1 MKPFKI
7 YVFTFLNHN
16 CFIVVCSLED
26 PGIEAAG
33 EVSTVPSPSEFELR
47 KKYTKE

>member
-16 CFIVVCSLED
+16 CFIVVCSLA
-26 PGIEAAG
+26 P
-33 EVSTVPSPSEFELR
+33 ELGQLG
-47 KKYTKE
+47 KYPQFQVHQSLN